1 MTVLTKP
8 LQILLAADFAVL
20 VAVAM
25 LTPFYAL
32 YVSKIGGNILEAG
45 AAASVFA
52 VTAGLASIAAGRYAE
67 DVKRKELL
75 VGACFILIGV
85 GFFGYIFIHAV
96 WQLVIAQVFV
106 GLVSAWYQP
115 AYDALYTAHT
125 GKKRIASLQWSLWE
139 ASNYFSI
146 AIGALV
152 GAFIVNYWGFPV
164 LFAGM
169 ALLSI
174 VSGIY
179 LLMLPK
185 RVV

>member
-1 MTVLTKP
+1 MSVINKP
-8 LQILLAADFAVL
+8 LRILLAADFAVL
-20 VAVAM
+20 IAVAM
-25 LTPFYAL
+25 LTPFYSL

-67 DVKRKELL
+67 DIKRKELL
-75 VGACFILIGV
+75 IGVCFILIGL
-85 GFFGYIFIHAV
+85 GFLSYIFVHAI
-96 WQLVIAQVFV
+96 WQLVLVQVFV

-125 GKKRIASLQWSLWE
+125 GTKRVASLQWSLWE

-152 GAFIVNYWGFPV
+152 GAYIVNYWGFTV
-164 LFAGM
+164 LFASM
-169 ALLSI
+169 ASLS
-174 VSGIY
+174 VLSGIY
-179 LLMLPK
+179 LLTLPK
-185 RVV
+185 RVI